1 MSLITIAITVHS
13 VIQLPSKIPFL
24 DVGATYSE
32 LKTGI
37 DAAIQRVL
45 DSQTFILGPEVQAFE
60 SEFAN
65 YVSANHCIGVA
76 NGLEALRLALR
87 AVGVQQGDEV
97 IVPAHTFIATWLAA
111 SQCGA
116 QLMPVEPELD
126 GFNINPTLVEAA
138 ITERTKAIVVVH
150 LYGQPAQLDQILEI
164 GRRHQIPIVEDAAQA
179 HGALYKGVKIGSH
192 SDAVAWSFYPSK
204 NLGAFGDAGAV
215 TTNRVDVADRVR
227 VEANYGSKVKYEH
240 DVLGSNSR
248 LDPIQAAILR
258 VKLRVLDEW
267 NCRRQNV
274 ARIYSQKLMM
284 KSIVQPSWVTDRSSV
299 WHLYVVQ
306 VNERERIREV
316 LGKAGIETGIHY
328 PIPPH
333 SQLSYR
339 DEYGQL
345 PLHRS
350 AQLSKDVLSLP
361 IGPHLTESMA
371 ESVVDVLGNILI
383 DQDPFIVGTQ
393 K

>member
-227 VEANYGSKVKYEH
+227 VEANYGSKIKYEH

-267 NCRRQNV
+267 NSRRQNV

>member
-1 MSLITIAITVHS
+1 MSLITIAITVHF
-13 VIQLPSKIPFL
+13 VIRLPNKIPFL
-24 DVGATYSE
+24 DVGATYIE
-32 LKTGI
+32 LKSKM
-37 DAAIQRVL
+37 DDAIQRVL
-45 DSQTFILGPEVQAFE
+45 DSHTYILGPEVHNFE
-60 SEFAN
+60 NEFAN
-65 YVSANHCIGVA
+65 YVSSNHCVGVA

-87 AVGVQQGDEV
+87 AVGVEHGDEV

-111 SQCGA
+111 TQCGA
-116 QLMPVEPELD
+116 RLVPVEPESD
-126 GFNINPTLVEAA
+126 GFNIDPTLVVAA
-138 ITERTKAIVVVH
+138 ITERTKEIVVVH

-164 GRRHQIPIVEDAAQA
+164 GRRHQIPVVEDAAQA

-227 VEANYGSKVKYEH
+227 VESNYGSKVKYEH
-240 DVLGSNSR
+240 DVLGTNSR
-248 LDPIQAAILR
+248 LDPMQAAILR

-267 NCRRQNV
+267 NTRRENI
-274 ARIYSQKLMM
+274 ARIYSQKLEM
-284 KSIVQPSWVTDRSSV
+284 KSIVLPSWVADRSSV

-306 VNERERIREV
+306 VNKRDRIREA

-328 PIPPH
+328 PVPPH

-350 AQLSKDVLSLP
+350 SQLSKDVLSLP

-371 ESVVDVLGNILI
+371 ESLVDVLGNILI

-393 K
+393 M

>member
-1 MSLITIAITVHS
+1 

-45 DSQTFILGPEVQAFE
+45 DSRTFILGPEVQAFE

-227 VEANYGSKVKYEH
+227 VESNYGSKVKYEH
-240 DVLGSNSR
+240 DILGSNSR

-267 NCRRQNV
+267 NSRRQNV
-274 ARIYSQKLMM
+274 ARIYSQKLVM

-333 SQLSYR
+333 SQMSYR

-383 DQDPFIVGTQ
+383 DQDPFLVGTQ

>member
-1 MSLITIAITVHS
+1 MSLITIAITVLF
-13 VIQLPSKIPFL
+13 VTQLPNKIPFL
-24 DVGATYSE
+24 DVGATYIE
-32 LKTGI
+32 LKTQI
-37 DAAIQRVL
+37 DDAIGRVL
-45 DSQTFILGPEVQAFE
+45 ESHTYILGPEVQSFE
-60 SEFAN
+60 DEFAN
-65 YVSANHCIGVA
+65 YVSASHCVGVA

-111 SQCGA
+111 TQCGA
-116 QLMPVEPELD
+116 RLVPVEPELD

-164 GRRHQIPIVEDAAQA
+164 GRRHQIPVVEDAAQA
-179 HGALYKGVKIGSH
+179 QGALYKGVKIGSH

-227 VEANYGSKVKYEH
+227 VESNYGSKVKYEH
-240 DVLGSNSR
+240 DVLGTNSR

-258 VKLRVLDEW
+258 VKLRILDEW
-267 NCRRQNV
+267 NTRRENI
-274 ARIYSQKLMM
+274 ARIYSQKLEM
-284 KSIVQPSWVTDRSSV
+284 KSIVLPSWATDRSSV

-306 VNERERIREV
+306 VNERDRIREA

-350 AQLSKDVLSLP
+350 VQLSKDVLSLP

-383 DQDPFIVGTQ
+383 DQDPFMGGTQ

>member
-1 MSLITIAITVHS
+1 MSLITIAITVHF
-13 VIQLPSKIPFL
+13 VTQLPNKVPFL
-24 DVGATYSE
+24 DVGATYIE
-32 LKTGI
+32 LKTEI
-37 DAAIQRVL
+37 DDAIGRVL
-45 DSQTFILGPEVQAFE
+45 DSHMYILGPEVQNFE
-60 SEFAN
+60 DEFAN
-65 YVSANHCIGVA
+65 YVSAGHCVGVA

-87 AVGVQQGDEV
+87 AVGVEQGDEV

-111 SQCGA
+111 TQCGA
-116 QLMPVEPELD
+116 RLVPVEPELD

-164 GRRHQIPIVEDAAQA
+164 GRRHQIPVVEDAAQA
-179 HGALYKGVKIGSH
+179 HGAIYKGVKIGSH

-227 VEANYGSKVKYEH
+227 VESNYGSKVKYEH
-240 DVLGSNSR
+240 DVLGTNSR
-248 LDPIQAAILR
+248 LDPIQAAVLR
-258 VKLRVLDEW
+258 VKLRILDEW
-267 NCRRQNV
+267 NARRENI
-274 ARIYSQKLMM
+274 ARIYSQKLEM
-284 KSIVQPSWVTDRSSV
+284 KSIVLPYWATDRSSV

-306 VNERERIREV
+306 VNERDRIREA

-328 PIPPH
+328 PVPPH
-333 SQLSYR
+333 VQLSYR

-345 PLHRS
+345 PLLRS
-350 AQLSKDVLSLP
+350 AQLSMDVLSLP

-383 DQDPFIVGTQ
+383 DQDPFMVGTQ

>member
-1 MSLITIAITVHS
+1 MSLITIAITVHF
-13 VIQLPSKIPFL
+13 VIRLPNKVPFL
-24 DVGATYSE
+24 DVGATYIE
-32 LKTGI
+32 LKTEVD
-37 DAAIQRVL
+37 DAVQRVL
-45 DSQTFILGPEVQAFE
+45 DSHMYILGPEVQNFE
-60 SEFAN
+60 DEFAK
-65 YVSANHCIGVA
+65 YVSADHCVGVA

-87 AVGVQQGDEV
+87 AVGVEQGDEV

-111 SQCGA
+111 TQCGA
-116 QLMPVEPELD
+116 RLVLVEPELD
-126 GFNINPTLVEAA
+126 GFNIDPTLVEAA

-164 GRRHQIPIVEDAAQA
+164 GRRHQVPVVEDAAQA

-192 SDAVAWSFYPSK
+192 SDVVAWSFYPSK

-215 TTNRVDVADRVR
+215 TTNRIDVADRVR
-227 VEANYGSKVKYEH
+227 VESNYGSKVKYEH
-240 DVLGSNSR
+240 DILGTNSR

-267 NCRRQNV
+267 NARRENI
-274 ARIYSQKLMM
+274 ARIYSQKLEM
-284 KSIVQPSWVTDRSSV
+284 KSIVLPSWATDRSSV

-306 VNERERIREV
+306 VNERDRIREA

-328 PIPPH
+328 PVPPH
-333 SQLSYR
+333 VQLSYR

-345 PLHRS
+345 PLYRS
-350 AQLSKDVLSLP
+350 VQLSKDVLSLP

-383 DQDPFIVGTQ
+383 DQDPFMVRIQT
-393 K
+393 

>member
-1 MSLITIAITVHS
+1 MSLITIAITVHF
-13 VIQLPSKIPFL
+13 VIRLPNKVPFL
-24 DVGATYSE
+24 DVGATYIE
-32 LKTGI
+32 LKTKM
-37 DAAIQRVL
+37 DDAIQRVL
-45 DSQTFILGPEVQAFE
+45 DSHTYILGPEVQNFE
-60 SEFAN
+60 DEFAN
-65 YVSANHCIGVA
+65 YVSAHHCVGVA

-111 SQCGA
+111 TQCGA
-116 QLMPVEPELD
+116 RLVPVEPELD

-138 ITERTKAIVVVH
+138 ISERTKAIVVVH

-227 VEANYGSKVKYEH
+227 VESNYGSKVKYEH
-240 DVLGSNSR
+240 DVLGTNSR
-248 LDPIQAAILR
+248 LDPIQAAVLR
-258 VKLRVLDEW
+258 VKLRILDEW
-267 NCRRQNV
+267 NARRENI
-274 ARIYSQKLMM
+274 ARIYSQKLEM
-284 KSIVQPSWVTDRSSV
+284 KSIVLPSWATDRSSV

-306 VNERERIREV
+306 VNERDRIREA

-328 PIPPH
+328 PVPPH
-333 SQLSYR
+333 VQLSYR

-345 PLHRS
+345 PLLRS

-383 DQDPFIVGTQ
+383 DQDPFMVGTQ

>member
-45 DSQTFILGPEVQAFE
+45 DSRTFILGPEVQAFE

-227 VEANYGSKVKYEH
+227 VESNYGSKVKYEH
-240 DVLGSNSR
+240 DILGSNSR

-267 NCRRQNV
+267 NSRRQNV
-274 ARIYSQKLMM
+274 ARIYSQKLVM

-333 SQLSYR
+333 SQMSYR

-383 DQDPFIVGTQ
+383 DQDPFLVGTQ

>member
-1 MSLITIAITVHS
+1 MSLTTIAITVHF
-13 VIQLPSKIPFL
+13 VTRLPNKIPFL
-24 DVGATYSE
+24 DVGATYIE
-32 LKTGI
+32 LKTEI
-37 DAAIQRVL
+37 DDAIGRVL
-45 DSQTFILGPEVQAFE
+45 DSHMYILGPEVQSFE
-60 SEFAN
+60 DEFAN
-65 YVSANHCIGVA
+65 YVSADHCVGVA

-111 SQCGA
+111 TQCGA
-116 QLMPVEPELD
+116 RLVPVEPELD

-164 GRRHQIPIVEDAAQA
+164 GRRHQIPVVEDAAQA

-227 VEANYGSKVKYEH
+227 VESNYGSKVKYEH
-240 DVLGSNSR
+240 DVLGTNSR
-248 LDPIQAAILR
+248 LDPIQAAVLR
-258 VKLRVLDEW
+258 VKLRILDEW
-267 NCRRQNV
+267 NARRENI
-274 ARIYSQKLMM
+274 ARIYSQKLEM
-284 KSIVQPSWVTDRSSV
+284 KSIVLPSWATDRSSV

-306 VNERERIREV
+306 VNERDRIREA

-328 PIPPH
+328 PVPPH
-333 SQLSYR
+333 AQLSYR

-350 AQLSKDVLSLP
+350 VQLSKDVLSLP

-383 DQDPFIVGTQ
+383 DQDPFMVGTQ

>member
-1 MSLITIAITVHS
+1 
-13 VIQLPSKIPFL
+13 VIRLPNKVPFL
-24 DVGATYSE
+24 DVGATYIE
-32 LKTGI
+32 LKTQI
-37 DAAIQRVL
+37 DDAIGRVL
-45 DSQTFILGPEVQAFE
+45 DSHMYILGPEVQSFE
-60 SEFAN
+60 DEFAN
-65 YVSANHCIGVA
+65 YVSAGHCVGVA

-87 AVGVQQGDEV
+87 AVGVEQGDEV

-111 SQCGA
+111 TQCGA
-116 QLMPVEPELD
+116 RLVPVEPELD

-164 GRRHQIPIVEDAAQA
+164 GRRHQIPVVEDAAQA

-227 VEANYGSKVKYEH
+227 VESNYGSKVKYEH
-240 DVLGSNSR
+240 DVLGTNSR

-267 NCRRQNV
+267 NARRENI
-274 ARIYSQKLMM
+274 ARIYSEKLEM
-284 KSIVQPSWVTDRSSV
+284 KSIVLPSWATDRSSV

-306 VNERERIREV
+306 VNERDRIREA

-328 PIPPH
+328 PVPPH
-333 SQLSYR
+333 AQLSYR
-339 DEYGQL
+339 EEYGQL

-350 AQLSKDVLSLP
+350 VQLSKDVLSLP

-371 ESVVDVLGNILI
+371 ESVVDVLGNLLI
-383 DQDPFIVGTQ
+383 DQGPFMVGTQ
-393 K
+393 T

>member
-1 MSLITIAITVHS
+1 

-227 VEANYGSKVKYEH
+227 VEANYGSKIKYEH

-267 NCRRQNV
+267 NSRRQNV

>member
-1 MSLITIAITVHS
+1 MSLITIAITVHF
-13 VIQLPSKIPFL
+13 VIRLPNKVPFL
-24 DVGATYSE
+24 DVGATYIE
-32 LKTGI
+32 LKTRI
-37 DAAIQRVL
+37 DDAIQRVL
-45 DSQTFILGPEVQAFE
+45 DSHTYILGPEVQTFE
-60 SEFAN
+60 NEFAN
-65 YVSANHCIGVA
+65 YVSAEHCVGVA

-87 AVGVQQGDEV
+87 AVGVEQGDEV

-111 SQCGA
+111 TQCGA
-116 QLMPVEPELD
+116 RLVPVEPELD

-164 GRRHQIPIVEDAAQA
+164 GRRHQIPVVEDAAQA

-215 TTNRVDVADRVR
+215 TTNRIDVADRVR
-227 VEANYGSKVKYEH
+227 VESNYGSKVKYEH
-240 DVLGSNSR
+240 DVLGTNSR

-267 NCRRQNV
+267 NSRRENIAQ
-274 ARIYSQKLMM
+274 IYSEKLKMN
-284 KSIVQPSWVTDRSSV
+284 SIVLPSWAADRSSV

-306 VNERERIREV
+306 VNERDRIREA

-328 PIPPH
+328 PVPPH
-333 SQLSYR
+333 VQLSYR

-345 PLHRS
+345 PLYRS
-350 AQLSKDVLSLP
+350 VQLSKDVLSLP

-383 DQDPFIVGTQ
+383 DQDPFMVGTQ

>member
-1 MSLITIAITVHS
+1 MSLITIAITTNFVMP
-13 VIQLPSKIPFL
+13 LPSKIPFL
-24 DVGATYSE
+24 DVGATYIE
-32 LKTGI
+32 LKTKI
-37 DAAIQRVL
+37 DDAIQRVL
-45 DSQTFILGPEVQAFE
+45 NSHTYILGPEVRNFE
-60 SEFAN
+60 DEFAK
-65 YVSANHCIGVA
+65 YVSANHCVGVA
-76 NGLEALRLALR
+76 NGLEALRLALH
-87 AVGVQQGDEV
+87 AVGVEHGDEV

-111 SQCGA
+111 TQCGA
-116 QLMPVEPELD
+116 RLVPVEPETG
-126 GFNINPTLVEAA
+126 GFNIDPVLVEAA

-179 HGALYKGVKIGSH
+179 HGALYRGVKIGSH

-204 NLGAFGDAGAV
+204 NLGAFGDAGAI

-227 VEANYGSKVKYEH
+227 VESNYGSKVKYEH

-267 NCRRQNV
+267 NARRENI
-274 ARIYSQKLMM
+274 ARFYSQKLVM
-284 KSIVQPSWVTDRSSV
+284 KSIVLPSWAADRSSV
-299 WHLYVVQ
+299 WHLYVIQ
-306 VNERERIREV
+306 VNERDLIREA
-316 LGKAGIETGIHY
+316 LGKAGIQTGIHY
-328 PIPPH
+328 PVPPH
-333 SQLSYR
+333 VQLSYR

-350 AQLSKDVLSLP
+350 VQLSKDILSLP

-371 ESVVDVLGNILI
+371 EETIDVLGNIMV
-383 DQDPFIVGTQ
+383 DKPPFVGGN
-393 K
+393 

>member
-1 MSLITIAITVHS
+1 MSLTTIAITVHF
-13 VIQLPSKIPFL
+13 VTRLPNKIPFL
-24 DVGATYSE
+24 DVGATYIE
-32 LKTGI
+32 LKTEI
-37 DAAIQRVL
+37 DDAIGRVL
-45 DSQTFILGPEVQAFE
+45 DSHTYILGPEVQSFE
-60 SEFAN
+60 DEFAN
-65 YVSANHCIGVA
+65 YVSAGHCVGVA

-87 AVGVQQGDEV
+87 AVGVEQGDEV

-111 SQCGA
+111 TQCGA
-116 QLMPVEPELD
+116 RLVPVEPELD
-126 GFNINPTLVEAA
+126 GFNIDPTLVEAA

-164 GRRHQIPIVEDAAQA
+164 GRRHQIPVVEDAAQA

-227 VEANYGSKVKYEH
+227 VESNYGSKVKYEH
-240 DVLGSNSR
+240 DVLGTNSR

-258 VKLRVLDEW
+258 VKLRVLDDW
-267 NCRRQNV
+267 NGRRENI
-274 ARIYSQKLMM
+274 ARIYSQKLEM
-284 KSIVQPSWVTDRSSV
+284 KSIVLPSWATDRSSV

-306 VNERERIREV
+306 VNERDQIREA

-328 PIPPH
+328 PVPPH
-333 SQLSYR
+333 AQLSYR

-350 AQLSKDVLSLP
+350 VQLSKDVLSLP